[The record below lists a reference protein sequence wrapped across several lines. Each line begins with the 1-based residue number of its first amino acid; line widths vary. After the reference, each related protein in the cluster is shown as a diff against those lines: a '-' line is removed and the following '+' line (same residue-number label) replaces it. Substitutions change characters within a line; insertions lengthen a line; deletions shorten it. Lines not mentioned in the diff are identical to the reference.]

1 MFRSYEFVLEYIS
14 KHQKSLSLKFFQCP
28 QIKYLFRISLKYRK
42 GISEER
48 NDLLDRICKMKTDHP
63 IIAHVI
69 FFGCLV
75 IVLGLVEFS
84 TTKSISSF
92 SFVIPGVSFLGWLL
106 ESYYKVSS
114 GKLWIIY
121 FFILFAF
128 LTIFDRDSWVN
139 WTSSLIQ
146 LWLSAFFA
154 TISVLLGRI
163 I

>member
-1 MFRSYEFVLEYIS
+1 MF
-14 KHQKSLSLKFFQCP
+14 
-28 QIKYLFRISLKYRK
+28 
-42 GISEER
+42 
-48 NDLLDRICKMKTDHP
+48 DRIWKMKTDHP
-63 IIAHVI
+63 IIAHI
-69 FFGCLV
+69 LFFVCLV
-75 IVLGLVEFS
+75 VVLGLVEFF

-128 LTIFDRDSWVN
+128 LTIFDRGSWIN

-146 LWLSAFFA
+146 LWIAAFVA
-154 TISVLLGRI
+154 TISVLLGRKS
-163 I
+163 